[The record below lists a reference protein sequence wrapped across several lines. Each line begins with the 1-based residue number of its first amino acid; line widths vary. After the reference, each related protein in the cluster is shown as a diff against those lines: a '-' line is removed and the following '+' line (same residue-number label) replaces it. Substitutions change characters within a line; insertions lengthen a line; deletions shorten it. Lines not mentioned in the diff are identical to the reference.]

1 MIIKARNI
9 PSAYDTLLRKVWVE
23 GRYITD
29 QRENQIK
36 ESEDVVIYIDGKT
49 RTFPNFGPTTK
60 RFGDDFTEGLVS
72 DKVAY
77 LKGKNFE
84 YAYGERI
91 RVGNALEEVVA
102 MLSEDYSTRRAV
114 LSIYHPDDVRRANN
128 GYEVPC
134 VTQLYLRIRNG
145 KLNMTLMMRS
155 NDIVSAFPSDVYGFM
170 GLQLSIANRLSLKV
184 GTYTQLIGSAHIIM
198 DNDGDFIRKHILTPR
213 VWY

>member
-1 MIIKARNI
+1 MLIEARNI
-9 PSAYDTLLRKVWVE
+9 PHAYDTLLRRIWRD
-23 GRYITD
+23 GHYIID
-29 QRENQIK
+29 QRGNQIK
-36 ESEDVVIYIDGKT
+36 EVEDVIISIDINNI
-49 RTFPNFGPTTK
+49 TFPNFGPTNK
-60 RFGDDFTEGLVS
+60 RFGDDFAEGLIS
-72 DKVAY
+72 DSFAY
-77 LKGKNFE
+77 SKGKAFE

-91 RVGNALEEVVA
+91 RTGNALKEVLT
-102 MLSEDYSTRRAV
+102 MLKEDSSTRRAV

-155 NDIVSAFPSDVYGFM
+155 NDIVSAFPSDIYGFM
-170 GLQLSIANRLSLKV
+170 RFQESIAALLKIKI

-198 DNDGDFIRKHILTPR
+198 ENDSDFIRKHILTSK